1 MRELK
6 KQLKLPLYIMT
17 HPADGMYTM
26 KYEKQ
31 GRLWIALLNMV
42 LLWVSYTVQKRYT
55 GFAFN
60 ELSPSYVNSLLDLV
74 VIAALLL
81 LFCVANWSVTTLTDG
96 EGSFKDI
103 AMAVGYAMTPI
114 VLIFIPAT
122 LLSRGMVESEKEFFY
137 LLNGMA
143 VLWSAVLLF
152 MGIYTVHNYTV
163 AKTAITFVLTLIA
176 MLVIAFLVGLVF
188 SLLWQTFIFVQS
200 VYRELLFRQ

>member
-6 KQLKLPLYIMT
+6 KLLKLPLYIMT
-17 HPADGMYTM
+17 HPADGMYAM

-31 GRLWIALLNMV
+31 GRLWIAFLNMG
-42 LLWVSYTVQKRYT
+42 LMWLSYSVQKRYT

-60 ELSPSYVNSLLDLV
+60 ELSPSYMNSLLDLA
-74 VIAALLL
+74 VIALLLL

-96 EGSFKDI
+96 EGSLKDI

-122 LLSRGMVESEKEFFY
+122 ILSRGMVENEKEFFY
-137 LLNGMA
+137 LLNGAA
-143 VLWSAVLLF
+143 VFWSAVLLF

-163 AKTAITFVLTLIA
+163 VKTAATFVLTFIA
-176 MLVIAFLVGLVF
+176 MLVIGFLIGLVF
-188 SLLWQTFIFVQS
+188 SLLGQTFIFVQS